1 MWVYTTYW
9 TIGKERIAGR
19 GQIRYCYSAETKQNG
34 GPIPAMNTITQEMKY
49 RQSIVRY
56 AQDKGVTKASRK
68 YNRGRS
74 YIYFWLG
81 RYDGT
86 LESLKN
92 RSRRPH
98 SHPNQQRP
106 EEIKLVRDMRRRN
119 PNLGLMEFWFKLRA
133 RGYQRHYVSLFRLM
147 IRTGLVNRKKS
158 IRKDYQAKPYEQMSH
173 PGERVQMD
181 VKWVPKECI
190 VNGKARQ
197 YCQYTAIDE
206 YSRLRYLQAFD
217 EANTYTSM
225 QFLKQAVLWF
235 KRHGIQIECV
245 QTDNGFEFTKR
256 LSRTRDEENLT
267 SFEILLGSLGI
278 RHKLIRPYTPR
289 HNGKVERS
297 HREDQKRLYNTARF
311 YSFEDFSNQ
320 LKRHNQRSNNI
331 PMRPLGFL
339 SPKQFLLHTVQY
351 V

>member
-1 MWVYTTYW
+1 
-9 TIGKERIAGR
+9 
-19 GQIRYCYSAETKQNG
+19 
-34 GPIPAMNTITQEMKY
+34 MNTITQEMKY

-56 AQDKGVTKASRK
+56 AQDKGVSRASRK
-68 YNRGRS
+68 YNKGRS
-74 YIYFWLG
+74 YIYFWLE

-86 LESLKN
+86 VDSLRN

-98 SHPNQQRP
+98 SHPNQQNL

-119 PNLGLMEFWFKLRA
+119 PNLGLMEFWFKLRV

-147 IRTGLVNRKKS
+147 VRMGLF
-158 IRKDYQAKPYEQMSH
+158 IRKENTKKEYQAKPYEQMSH
-173 PGERVQMD
+173 PGERIQID
-181 VKWVPKECI
+181 VKWVPRECI
-190 VNGKARQ
+190 VGGKVRQ

-225 QFLKQAVLWF
+225 QFLKEAVLWF
-235 KRHGIQIECV
+235 GRRGIQVECV
-245 QTDNGFEFTKR
+245 QTDNGHEFTKR

-267 SFEILLGSLGI
+267 SFELLLRFLGI
-278 RHKLIRPYTPR
+278 RHKFIKPYTPR

-297 HREDQKRLYNTARF
+297 HREDQKRLYKSASF

-320 LKRHNQRSNNI
+320 LKRHNLRSNNI

-339 SPKQFLLHTVQY
+339 SPRQFLLNTVQY

>member
-1 MWVYTTYW
+1 
-9 TIGKERIAGR
+9 
-19 GQIRYCYSAETKQNG
+19 
-34 GPIPAMNTITQEMKY
+34 MNTITQEMKY

-56 AQDKGVTKASRK
+56 AQDKGVSRASRK
-68 YNRGRS
+68 YNKGRS
-74 YIYFWLG
+74 YIYFWLE

-86 LESLKN
+86 LDSLKN

-98 SHPNQQRP
+98 SHPNQQNL

-147 IRTGLVNRKKS
+147 VRMGWFIRKENT
-158 IRKDYQAKPYEQMSH
+158 RKDYQAKPYEPMSH
-173 PGERVQMD
+173 PGERIQMD
-181 VKWVPKECI
+181 VKWVPRECI
-190 VNGKARQ
+190 VGGKLRQ
-197 YCQYTAIDE
+197 FCQYTAIDE

-217 EANTYTSM
+217 EANTFTSM
-225 QFLKQAVLWF
+225 QFLKEAVSWF
-235 KRHGIQIECV
+235 RRRGIQIECV

-267 SFEILLGSLGI
+267 SFELLLRILKI
-278 RHKLIRPYTPR
+278 RHKFIKPYTPR

-297 HREDQKRLYNTARF
+297 HREDQKRLYNSARF
-311 YSFEDFSNQ
+311 YSFEDFSTQ

-339 SPKQFLLHTVQY
+339 SPRQFLLNTVQY

>member
-1 MWVYTTYW
+1 
-9 TIGKERIAGR
+9 
-19 GQIRYCYSAETKQNG
+19 
-34 GPIPAMNTITQEMKY
+34 MNTITQEMKY

-56 AQDKGVTKASRK
+56 SQDKGVSRASRK
-68 YNRGRS
+68 YNKGRS
-74 YIYFWLG
+74 YIYFWLD

-86 LESLKN
+86 LESLRN

-98 SHPNQQRP
+98 SHPNQQNV

-147 IRTGLVNRKKS
+147 IRMGWFVRKENP
-158 IRKDYQAKPYEQMSH
+158 RKDYKAKPYEQMTH
-173 PGERVQMD
+173 PGERVQID
-181 VKWVPKECI
+181 VKWVPRECI
-190 VNGKARQ
+190 VGGKERQ
-197 YCQYTAIDE
+197 FCQYTAIDE
-206 YSRLRYLQAFD
+206 FSRMRYLQGFD

-225 QFLKQAVLWF
+225 QFMQEAVLWF
-235 KRHGIQIECV
+235 KRRGIQIECV

-267 SFEILLGSLGI
+267 SFELLLRMLGI
-278 RHKLIRPYTPR
+278 RHKFIKPYTPR

-297 HREDQKRLYNTARF
+297 HREDQKRLYNSARF
-311 YSFEDFSNQ
+311 YSFEDFSIQ

-339 SPKQFLLHTVQY
+339 SPRQFLLNTVQY